1 MSWLSQAIGGI
12 ENHLGVGGS
21 PQPPTPLKLGV
32 TPGNSGAPNVPGA
45 GGAPTVMNQQS
56 AVNAAMQN
64 PDLSGVLGTIAS
76 IGGDVAGFLGQFFPK
91 NADGSINWGGIAG
104 DIGSFLSQHKGD
116 ILAAASVYES
126 AQRQGKA
133 DKYGQMAIDSAT
145 KAYDAKAPLRDA
157 GIAGMLDP
165 SKGAP
170 DLSALK
176 LEAGQTGQQ
185 RAPLPMAGGSNLSN
199 IQTVAGSGSGNPF
212 AKALPMA
219 QAPQM
224 PQVPKPAQAPPL
236 PMAPPSAGPPDV
248 QHPMTPPNKP
258 TLPALPIGTP
268 GTGLTGPGAVPGVP
282 PRIAPPG
289 TAPGVGLLPGQKPPQ
304 GWALPMAVT

>member
-1 MSWLSQAIGGI
+1 MQALS
-12 ENHLGVGGS
+12 V
-21 PQPPTPLKLGV
+21 
-32 TPGNSGAPNVPGA
+32 
-45 GGAPTVMNQQS
+45 
-56 AVNAAMQN
+56 AAMNN
-64 PDLSGVLGTIAS
+64 PDLSGVIQTIKNA
-76 IGGDVAGFLGQFFPK
+76 GGDFIGFLTGFLPK
-91 NADGSINWGGIAG
+91 NADGSIDWGKIGG
-104 DIGSFLSQHKGD
+104 DLTGFLSAHKGD

-170 DLSALK
+170 DISALK
-176 LEAGQTGQQ
+176 TQAGQTGQL
-185 RAPLPMAGGSNLSN
+185 RAPLPMSGGTNLPN
-199 IQTVAGSGSGNPF
+199 IQNVAGAGSGNPF

-224 PQVPKPAQAPPL
+224 PKPQTAGPL
-236 PMAPPSAGPPDV
+236 PLSPQPGFPTNTPPTSPPVDA
-248 QHPMTPPNKP
+248 QHPIAPPNKP
-258 TLPALPIGTP
+258 TIQPLPIGTP

-282 PRIAPPG
+282 PVIAPPG
-289 TAPGVGLLPGQKPPQ
+289 TAPGLMRPPGMKPPP
-304 GWALPMAVT
+304 GWALPLSAS